1 MSPVPCVRPTY
12 PESNFIM
19 QTTHKSFVRATWLAC
34 AALSAT
40 LLTSNVMAQG
50 FPAKP
55 VRSVAPYSP
64 GSGPDSVM
72 RILGDKLTRTW
83 GQQLVVD
90 NKPGASGFI
99 AIGEAKRA
107 APDGYT
113 VVQVDNTHMALQPHV
128 FKALPYDPVKDFEPV
143 APLYFTNFFIVVAA
157 NSPWKDVSDLVKAA
171 KAAPNEVT
179 YGSWGIGSVA
189 HVGAAMLE
197 AATGSQML
205 HVPFKEMGQVYSSVA
220 SGDIKWAFGTAATAG
235 PMYQA
240 KKVKF
245 LALAAPKRLA
255 GFTDV
260 PTVGEAAGPANF
272 EVKAWVGLFAPKG
285 TPKAAI
291 DKINADVSKVLEA
304 PDVRERL
311 ATFGFEPYIG
321 APGELTKAIDRDS
334 RMFGEVVK
342 RAKISLD

>member
-1 MSPVPCVRPTY
+1 MQATHHPLPRSLLIAITVLATSLVA
-12 PESNFIM
+12 SN
-19 QTTHKSFVRATWLAC
+19 A
-34 AALSAT
+34 
-40 LLTSNVMAQG
+40 MAQT

-72 RILGDKLTRTW
+72 RTLGDKLSRTW
-83 GQQLVVD
+83 GQQLVID
-90 NKPGASGFI
+90 NKPGASGFL
-99 AIGEAKRA
+99 AIGDAKRA

-113 VVQVDNTHMALQPHV
+113 VLQVDNTHMALQPHV
-128 FKALPYDPVKDFEPV
+128 FKKLPYDPVKDFEPV

-157 NSPWKDVSDLVKAA
+157 DSPWKDVSDLVKAA
-171 KAAPNEVT
+171 KAAPGDIT

-197 AATGSQML
+197 TATDSRML
-205 HVPFKEMGQVYSSVA
+205 HVPFKEMGQVYTSVA

-245 LALAAPKRLA
+245 LALAAPKRLPGYA
-255 GFTDV
+255 DV
-260 PTVGEAAGPANF
+260 PTVGEAGGPANF
-272 EVKAWVGLFAPKG
+272 EVQAWVGLFAPVG

-291 DKINADVSKVLEA
+291 QKLNADVSKVLEA
-304 PDVRERL
+304 PDVRDRL
-311 ATFGFEPYIG
+311 ATFGFVPYIG
-321 APGELTKAIDRDS
+321 APSELTKAIERDS
-334 RMFGEVVK
+334 LKFGEIVK
-342 RAKISLD
+342 RAKILLD

>member
-1 MSPVPCVRPTY
+1 MQASNKRPLRSILIVSAILATSLVA
-12 PESNFIM
+12 SN
-19 QTTHKSFVRATWLAC
+19 T
-34 AALSAT
+34 
-40 LLTSNVMAQG
+40 MAQSY
-50 FPAKP
+50 PAKP

-72 RILGDKLTRTW
+72 RILGEKLSRAW
-83 GQQLVVD
+83 GQQLVID
-90 NKPGASGFI
+90 NKPGGSGFI
-99 AIGEAKRA
+99 AIGDAKRA

-113 VVQVDNTHMALQPHV
+113 VLQVDNTHMALQPHL
-128 FKALPYDPVKDFEPV
+128 FKQLPYDPAKDFEPV

-157 NSPWKDVSDLVKAA
+157 NSPWKDAGDLVKAA
-171 KAAPNEVT
+171 KAAPNEIT

-197 AATGSQML
+197 AATDSRMM

-240 KKVKF
+240 RKVKF
-245 LALAAPKRLA
+245 LALAAPKRLP
-255 GFTDV
+255 GFADV
-260 PTVGEAAGPANF
+260 PTVGEAGGPANF
-272 EVKAWVGLFAPKG
+272 EVQAWVGLFAPAG
-285 TPKAAI
+285 TPKATI

-304 PDVRERL
+304 ADVRERL
-311 ATFGFEPYIG
+311 ATFGFVPYIG
-321 APGELTKAIDRDS
+321 APSELTKAIERDS
-334 RMFGEVVK
+334 RKFGEVVK

>member
-1 MSPVPCVRPTY
+1 
-12 PESNFIM
+12 M
-19 QTTHKSFVRATWLAC
+19 QSIHKPLLRSFLMAGSVLVTSLVA
-34 AALSAT
+34 
-40 LLTSNVMAQG
+40 SNVMAQS

-72 RILGDKLTRTW
+72 RILGDKLSRTW
-83 GQQLVVD
+83 GHQLVID
-90 NKPGASGFI
+90 NKPGASGFL
-99 AIGEAKRA
+99 AIGDAKRA

-113 VVQVDNTHMALQPHV
+113 VLQVDNTHMALQPHV
-128 FKALPYDPVKDFEPV
+128 FKKLPYDPGKDFEPV

-157 NSPWKDVSDLVKAA
+157 NSPWNDVSDLVNAA
-171 KAAPNEVT
+171 KAAPGEVT

-197 AATGSQML
+197 AATDSSMM
-205 HVPFKEMGQVYSSVA
+205 HIPFKEMGQVYTSVA
-220 SGDIKWAFGTAATAG
+220 SGDIQWAFGTAATAG

-245 LALAAPKRLA
+245 LALAAPKRLP
-255 GFTDV
+255 GFAEV
-260 PTVGEAAGPANF
+260 PTVSEAGGPTNF
-272 EVKAWVGLFAPKG
+272 EVQAWVGLFAPVG

-291 DKINADVSKVLEA
+291 DKINADVSKALEA
-304 PDVRERL
+304 ADVRERM
-311 ATFGFEPYIG
+311 ATYGFVPYIG
-321 APGELTKAIDRDS
+321 PPSELTKAIKRDS
-334 RMFGEVVK
+334 RKFGDIVK

>member
-1 MSPVPCVRPTY
+1 MHTANPLLL
-12 PESNFIM
+12 
-19 QTTHKSFVRATWLAC
+19 RATWIVC
-34 AALSAT
+34 AALSTT
-40 LLTSNVMAQG
+40 LLASNVMSQT
-50 FPAKP
+50 FPTKP
-55 VRSVAPYSP
+55 VRSIAPYSP

-72 RILGDKLTRTW
+72 RILGEKLSRAW
-83 GQQLVVD
+83 GQQLVID

-113 VVQVDNTHMALQPHV
+113 VMQVDNTHMALQPHV
-128 FKALPYDPVKDFEPV
+128 FKQLPYDPVKDFEPV
-143 APLYFTNFFIVVAA
+143 APLYSTNFFIVVAA
-157 NSPWKDVSDLVKAA
+157 NSPWKDVGDLVKAA
-171 KAAPNEVT
+171 KANPNEIT

-197 AATGSQML
+197 AATDSRML

-245 LALAAPKRLA
+245 LALAAPKRLP
-255 GFTDV
+255 GFADV
-260 PTVGEAAGPANF
+260 PTVSEAAGPANF

-291 DKINADVSKVLEA
+291 DKINADVNTGLEA
-304 PDVRERL
+304 ADVRERL

-321 APGELTKAIDRDS
+321 TPGELTKVIERDS
-334 RMFGEVVK
+334 RRFGEVVK
-342 RAKISLD
+342 RASISLD

>member
-1 MSPVPCVRPTY
+1 
-12 PESNFIM
+12 M
-19 QTTHKSFVRATWLAC
+19 QATHQPPLRAILLAG
-34 AALSAT
+34 AVLAT
-40 LLTSNVMAQG
+40 SLVTSNVMAQA

-72 RILGDKLTRTW
+72 RILGDKLSRAW
-83 GQQLVVD
+83 GQQLVID
-90 NKPGASGFI
+90 NKPGASGFL
-99 AIGEAKRA
+99 AIGDAKRA

-113 VVQVDNTHMALQPHV
+113 VLQVDNTHMALQPHV
-128 FKALPYDPVKDFEPV
+128 FKKLPYDPVKDFEPV

-157 NSPWKDVSDLVKAA
+157 DSPWKDVGDLVKAA
-171 KAAPNEVT
+171 KAAPGDIT

-197 AATGSQML
+197 AATDSRML
-205 HVPFKEMGQVYSSVA
+205 HVPFKEMGQVYTSVA

-240 KKVKF
+240 KRVKF
-245 LALAAPKRLA
+245 LALAAPKRLPGYA
-255 GFTDV
+255 DV
-260 PTVGEAAGPANF
+260 PTVGEAGGPANF
-272 EVKAWVGLFAPKG
+272 EVQAWVGLFAPVG

-291 DKINADVSKVLEA
+291 QKMNADVSKVLEA
-304 PDVRERL
+304 PDVRDRL
-311 ATFGFEPYIG
+311 ATFGFVPYIG
-321 APGELTKAIDRDS
+321 APSELTKAIERDS
-334 RMFGEVVK
+334 RKFGEIVK